1 MGLWDRQKDWK
12 EIDEKKGRHRNTS
25 NRVLPQ
31 LKNLKVAPKEQ
42 GFFEKLKLYIKNLF
56 KFI

>member
-12 EIDEKKGRHRNTS
+12 EIDEKTGRKSNTS

-31 LKNLKVAPKEQ
+31 LKNLKVAPQKQ
-42 GFFEKLKLYIKNLF
+42 GFFEKLNLYIKNLF
-56 KFI
+56 KF